1 MLIKTIFVFL
11 LAMAAVGMIG
21 NALTKGGI
29 TRSAKKRLGLRPATR
44 CRRCGRY
51 VIGTTGCDCDKKG

>member
-21 NALTKGGI
+21 NALTKGGV

-44 CRRCGRY
+44 CGRCGRY
-51 VIGTTGCDCDKKG
+51 VIGKTGCDCDKKG